1 MAKFRLLIEIL
12 CLNLGAQVL
21 GAGLSN
27 LLPDEGILSC

>member
-21 GAGLSN
+21 GAGVSN
-27 LLPDEGILSC
+27 HLPGEGILSC